1 MSNHTI
7 KAKRKSD
14 EKIFNCH
21 KGYYD
26 NDTLY
31 WIYDEVTSVISE
43 KEFNDLFEVV
53 EDKLTPFISQ
63 LKKDLPDWQFIVE
76 DNVIDTV
83 PELKLG
89 KTRLKPLDFGVQ
101 RLTPQTDTLKKDE
114 LSRQKIRN
122 ILAIVDIDIAI
133 DHMLELITQEIA
145 KAKKEEG
152 ARIVRM
158 IEKLDEQYFDDND
171 YGFITKD
178 GVLNIIKNK

>member
-7 KAKRKSD
+7 EAKNKASGIIFEFTAIDSPYGIPDYYLNSLNKSYTD
-14 EKIFNCH
+14 Q
-21 KGYYD
+21 
-26 NDTLY
+26 
-31 WIYDEVTSVISE
+31 
-43 KEFNDLFEVV
+43 EFNDLFEVV